1 MRVTLQ
7 VAPSFFAIIHE
18 NLNFEFE
25 LNHELMINRRI
36 WTEIKES
43 LTFFPVVSI
52 IGPRQVGK
60 TTLAKQ
66 IISESAKPTLY
77 LDLEI
82 QSDLYKLNDAE
93 LFLSKH
99 SDYLIVI
106 DEVQNKKE
114 LYPLIRGLV
123 DQQRQPARFLLLG
136 SASPELIRDSSESL
150 AGRIAYHQLYPFDLT
165 EIQDT
170 FTETDL
176 WIKGGFPEMLFNHKI
191 DLSHRWMENFIST
204 YLNRDLL
211 QLGLN
216 ASPKIIRN
224 LWTMMAHINGQLFN
238 ATNLGKS
245 LGVSTPTVKRYVD
258 FLEEAF
264 LLKSLH
270 PFYWNISKRLVKTP
284 KIYLTDTGILHH
296 LIGITDFISLSG
308 NPLIGNSWESFV
320 FNQVLAL
327 KSQYIDIFF
336 YRTHQGAEVDLVF
349 SKGLNVVATAEI
361 KYTNSPQLTKGNF
374 IAFEDLKAPMNFVIT
389 PSSDDY
395 LMKENVRVC
404 SLKTFIFEYL
414 PKL

>member
-1 MRVTLQ
+1 MLQ
-7 VAPSFFAIIHE
+7 
-18 NLNFEFE
+18 
-25 LNHELMINRRI
+25 RRI
-36 WTEIKES
+36 QKETIES
-43 LTFFPVVSI
+43 LSFFPVVAI

-66 IISESAKPTLY
+66 IISESKKPTLY

-82 QSDLYKLNDAE
+82 QSDLFKLNDAE
-93 LFLSKH
+93 LFLSQH
-99 SDYLIVI
+99 SDCLIVI

-114 LYPLIRGLV
+114 LFTLIRGLV
-123 DQQRQPARFLLLG
+123 DKQREPARFLLLG

-150 AGRIAYHQLYPFDLT
+150 AGRIAYHQLYPLDLT
-165 EIQDT
+165 EIPDT
-170 FTETDL
+170 TSQTDL
-176 WIKGGFPEMLFNHKI
+176 WLQGGFPEMIFSKKSE
-191 DLSHRWMENFIST
+191 LSYRWMENFIST

-238 ATNLGKS
+238 ASSLGKS
-245 LGVSTPTVKRYVD
+245 LGVTTPTIKRYVD

-270 PFYWNISKRLVKTP
+270 PFHWNISKRLVKTQ
-284 KIYLTDTGILHH
+284 KMYLTDTGILHH
-296 LIGITDFISLSG
+296 LLGVQDFISLSG
-308 NPLIGNSWESFV
+308 NPIIGNSWESFV
-320 FNQVLAL
+320 VNQLMAL
-327 KSQYIDIFF
+327 KSQHINIYF

-349 SKGLNVVATAEI
+349 TRGLRVVASAEI
-361 KYTNSPQLTKGNF
+361 KYTNSPKLSKGNF
-374 IAFEDLKAPMNFVIT
+374 IAFEDLRAPMNFVIT

-395 LMKENVRVC
+395 LMKENIRVC
-404 SLKTFIFEYL
+404 SLKHFVFNYL